1 MTTNITKE
9 EWLATLVGMDTT
21 SRNSNMGLIETIR
34 DALSTQGVDSWL
46 TTDDK
51 GAKAN
56 LLPPCRLQTGR
67 PRAALRYRDTPTWC
81 RWTGRTGTAILLCC
95 CPRKIASMVAAPAI

>member
-9 EWLATLVGMDTT
+9 EWLTTLVGMDTT

-34 DALSTQGVDSWL
+34 DALSAQGVDSWL

-56 LLPPCRLQTGR
+56 LFATLPASDGQTQGGV
-67 PRAALRYRDTPTWC
+67 ALSGHTDVVPVDGQDWN
-81 RWTGRTGTAILLCC
+81 
-95 CPRKIASMVAAPAI
+95 